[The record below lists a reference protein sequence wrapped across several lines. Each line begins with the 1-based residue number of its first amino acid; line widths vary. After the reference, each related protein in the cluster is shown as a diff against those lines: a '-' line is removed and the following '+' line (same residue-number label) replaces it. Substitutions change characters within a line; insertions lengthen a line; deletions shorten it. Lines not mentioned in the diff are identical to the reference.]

1 MEAAAAVSLSEASEG
16 PIRMNSPT
24 ALDPKPPLKDDGHL
38 NGGGVFAP
46 ANNFAWR
53 AITWNKGL
61 VAAIAV
67 LGAVVG
73 LAIGMARPA
82 TYTASAT
89 LQVGQVNPN
98 SPGFLGYVQSAS
110 SLATA
115 FSRAIGAAPVLTKVE
130 KELGVPATA
139 AVSRLSAEPI
149 PLAPAFRVIATG
161 GSEEAAKN
169 LANVA
174 AGAVVAYESKA
185 NSANPQAKALLAGYR
200 NATASLREAEHQVD
214 SLSGSGS
221 EKALVAAEADR
232 NAAKVKLQGIESAY
246 VAAITS
252 QAPREGLVTVLAGAT
267 SAESDRKSKVE
278 LYGFLGLL
286 GGLLLGCLAAVA
298 REHRR
303 LDQLA

>member
-1 MEAAAAVSLSEASEG
+1 
-16 PIRMNSPT
+16 MNSPT
-24 ALDPKPPLKDDGHL
+24 ALYPRPPLEDDRAVS
-38 NGGGVFAP
+38 NGVFAP
-46 ANNFAWR
+46 TNSFALR
-53 AITWNKGL
+53 AISWNKGL

-115 FSRAIGAAPVLTKVE
+115 FSRSIGAAPVLAKVE
-130 KELGVPATA
+130 KELGVPATS

-161 GSEEAAKN
+161 DSEAAAMN

-174 AGAVVAYESKA
+174 ANAVVGYESKA
-185 NSANPQAKALLAGYR
+185 NSANPQAKVLLTSYR
-200 NATASLREAEHQVD
+200 NATTSLRRAEAQAD
-214 SLSGSGS
+214 SLAGSGS
-221 EKALVAAEADR
+221 EKALVAAEAQR

-267 SAESDRKSKVE
+267 SAENDRKSKVE

-286 GGLLLGCLAAVA
+286 GGLLLGCLAAVV

-303 LDQLA
+303 LDRLA

>member
-1 MEAAAAVSLSEASEG
+1 
-16 PIRMNSPT
+16 MNSPT
-24 ALDPKPPLKDDGHL
+24 ALDPRPPLDDESAVSS
-38 NGGGVFAP
+38 GVFAP
-46 ANNFAWR
+46 ANGFAWR

-73 LAIGMARPA
+73 LAIGIARPA

-115 FSRAIGAAPVLTKVE
+115 FSRAIGATPVLTEVE
-130 KELGVPATA
+130 EKLGVPASS
-139 AVSRLSAEPI
+139 AVSRLSSEPI

-161 GSEEAAKN
+161 DSEAAARG

-174 AGAVVAYESKA
+174 AGAVVTYESKA
-185 NSANPQAKALLAGYR
+185 NSANPQAKALLSGYR
-200 NATASLREAEHQVD
+200 NATASLRQAEAQVD
-214 SLSGSGS
+214 NLSGSGNQ
-221 EKALVAAEADR
+221 EALIAAEAQR

-246 VAAITS
+246 VAAVTS

-286 GGLLLGCLAAVA
+286 AGILLGCLVAVG

-303 LDQLA
+303 IDRLA

>member
-1 MEAAAAVSLSEASEG
+1 
-16 PIRMNSPT
+16 MNPPT
-24 ALDPKPPLKDDGHL
+24 ALDPRPPLEDERQLSD
-38 NGGGVFAP
+38 GVFAP

-53 AITWNKGL
+53 AITWNKSL

-67 LGAVVG
+67 LGAIVG

-82 TYTASAT
+82 TYTSSAT

-115 FSRAIGAAPVLTKVE
+115 FSRAIGAAPVLAKVE

-161 GSEEAAKN
+161 DSEAASMN

-174 AGAVVAYESKA
+174 ANAVVGYESKA
-185 NSANPQAKALLAGYR
+185 NSANPQAKVLLTSYR
-200 NATASLREAEHQVD
+200 NATAFLRQAEHRVD
-214 SLSGSGS
+214 SLAGSGN
-221 EKALVAAEADR
+221 EKALVAAEAQR

-286 GGLLLGCLAAVA
+286 AGLLLGCLVAVV

-303 LDQLA
+303 LDRLA

>member
-1 MEAAAAVSLSEASEG
+1 
-16 PIRMNSPT
+16 MNPPT
-24 ALDPKPPLKDDGHL
+24 ALDPRPPLEEDRPL
-38 NGGGVFAP
+38 NGGAVFAP
-46 ANNFAWR
+46 ANNFALR
-53 AITWNKGL
+53 AISWNKGL

-67 LGAVVG
+67 LGAVIG

-115 FSRAIGAAPVLTKVE
+115 FSRAIAAAPVLAEVE
-130 KELGVPATA
+130 KKLGVPASG
-139 AVSRLSAEPI
+139 AVSRLSSEPI

-161 GSEEAAKN
+161 DSETAAMN

-174 AGAVVAYESKA
+174 SGAVVTYESKA
-185 NSANPQAKALLAGYR
+185 NSANPQAKALLTGYR
-200 NATASLREAEHQVD
+200 NATASLRQAEAQVQ
-214 SLSGSGS
+214 SLSGSGD
-221 EKALVAAEADR
+221 EKALVNAEAQR

-246 VAAITS
+246 VAAVTS

-286 GGLLLGCLAAVA
+286 AGILVGCLAAVG

-303 LDQLA
+303 LNRLA

>member
-1 MEAAAAVSLSEASEG
+1 
-16 PIRMNSPT
+16 MNSPT
-24 ALDPKPPLKDDGHL
+24 ALDPRPPLEDEPAAA
-38 NGGGVFAP
+38 GGVFAP
-46 ANNFAWR
+46 ANGFAWR

-115 FSRAIGAAPVLTKVE
+115 FSRAIGATPVLTEVE
-130 KELGVPATA
+130 EKLGVPASS
-139 AVSRLSAEPI
+139 AVSRLSSEPI

-161 GSEEAAKN
+161 DSEAAAKG

-174 AGAVVAYESKA
+174 AGAVVTYESKA
-185 NSANPQAKALLAGYR
+185 NSANPQAKALLSGYR
-200 NATASLREAEHQVD
+200 NATASLRQAEAQVEA
-214 SLSGSGS
+214 LSGSGN
-221 EKALVAAEADR
+221 EKALIAAEAQR

-246 VAAITS
+246 VAAVTS

-286 GGLLLGCLAAVA
+286 AGILLGCLVAVG

-303 LDQLA
+303 IDRLA

>member
-1 MEAAAAVSLSEASEG
+1 
-16 PIRMNSPT
+16 MNPPT
-24 ALDPKPPLKDDGHL
+24 ALDPRPPLEEDGNL
-38 NGGGVFAP
+38 AGGVFAP
-46 ANNFAWR
+46 ANSFALR
-53 AITWNKGL
+53 AISWNKGL

-73 LAIGMARPA
+73 LAIGFSRPA

-98 SPGFLGYVQSAS
+98 SAGFLGYVQSAS

-115 FSRAIGAAPVLTKVE
+115 FSRAIAAAPVLAEVE
-130 KELGVPATA
+130 DKLDLPASA
-139 AVSRLSAEPI
+139 AVPRLSSEPI

-161 GSEEAAKN
+161 DSEAAAMG

-174 AGAVVAYESKA
+174 AGAVVTYESKA
-185 NSANPQAKALLAGYR
+185 NSANPQAKELLAAYR
-200 NATASLREAEHQVD
+200 EATASLRRSEAKVDGLAGEENEKAMIGAEAE
-214 SLSGSGS
+214 
-221 EKALVAAEADR
+221 R
-232 NAAKVKLQGIESAY
+232 NAAKVKLRGIETAY
-246 VAAITS
+246 VTAVTS

-286 GGLLLGCLAAVA
+286 AGLLLGCLAAVG

-303 LDQLA
+303 LNRLA

>member
-1 MEAAAAVSLSEASEG
+1 
-16 PIRMNSPT
+16 MNPPT
-24 ALDPKPPLKDDGHL
+24 ALDPRPPLKEDSPL

-53 AITWNKGL
+53 AISWNKGL

-67 LGAVVG
+67 LGAVIG

-115 FSRAIGAAPVLTKVE
+115 FSRAIGAAPVLTEVE
-130 KELGVPATA
+130 QKLGVPASS

-161 GSEEAAKN
+161 SSEAAAKN

-185 NSANPQAKALLAGYR
+185 NSANPQAKALLTSYR
-200 NATASLREAEHQVD
+200 NATASLRQAEARVD
-214 SLSGSGS
+214 SLSGSGE
-221 EKALVAAEADR
+221 EKALVNAEAQR
-232 NAAKVKLQGIESAY
+232 NAAKVKLQGIETAY

-286 GGLLLGCLAAVA
+286 GGLLLGCLAAVG

-303 LDQLA
+303 LNRLA

>member
-1 MEAAAAVSLSEASEG
+1 
-16 PIRMNSPT
+16 MNSPT
-24 ALDPKPPLKDDGHL
+24 ALDPTPPLEDRPSA
-38 NGGGVFAP
+38 NGVFAP
-46 ANNFAWR
+46 SNGFALR
-53 AITWNKGL
+53 AISWNKGF

-67 LGAVVG
+67 LGAVIG
-73 LAIGMARPA
+73 LAIGVARPA

-115 FSRAIGAAPVLTKVE
+115 FSRAIGAAPVLAEVE
-130 KELGVPATA
+130 KKLGVPATD
-139 AVSRLSAEPI
+139 AVPRLAAEPI

-161 GSEEAAKN
+161 DSEGAAMG

-174 AGAVVAYESKA
+174 ADAVVTYESKA
-185 NSANPQAKALLAGYR
+185 NSSNPQAKELLAGYR
-200 NATASLREAEHQVD
+200 EATASLRRTEAKAD
-214 SLSGSGS
+214 DLSGSGDERS
-221 EKALVAAEADR
+221 LIRAEAER
-232 NAAKVKLQGIESAY
+232 SAAKVKLQGIETAY
-246 VAAITS
+246 VAAVTS

-267 SAESDRKSKVE
+267 SAESDRKSKVQ

-286 GGLLLGCLAAVA
+286 AGILAGCLLAIG

-303 LDQLA
+303 LNQLA

>member
-1 MEAAAAVSLSEASEG
+1 MEAPPRVSLTEAPEG
-16 PIRMNSPT
+16 PFRMNSPT
-24 ALDPKPPLKDDGHL
+24 ALDPRPPLKEDGHL

-53 AITWNKGL
+53 AISWNKGL

-73 LAIGMARPA
+73 LAIGFARPA

-115 FSRAIGAAPVLTKVE
+115 FSRAIGAAPVLAEVE
-130 KELGVPATA
+130 KNLGVPASS

-161 GSEEAAKN
+161 SSEAAARN

-174 AGAVVAYESKA
+174 SGAVVAYESKA
-185 NSANPQAKALLAGYR
+185 NSANPQAKALLTGYR
-200 NATASLREAEHQVD
+200 DATASLRHAEAQVD
-214 SLSGSGS
+214 SLSGGGD
-221 EKALVAAEADR
+221 EKALVDAEAQR
-232 NAAKVKLQGIESAY
+232 NAAKVKLRGIETAY

-286 GGLLLGCLAAVA
+286 GGLLLGCLAAVG

-303 LDQLA
+303 LNRLA

>member
-1 MEAAAAVSLSEASEG
+1 
-16 PIRMNSPT
+16 MNSPT
-24 ALDPKPPLKDDGHL
+24 ALDPRPPLKEDGHL

-53 AITWNKGL
+53 AISWNKGL

-67 LGAVVG
+67 LGAVIG
-73 LAIGMARPA
+73 LAIGLARPA

-115 FSRAIGAAPVLTKVE
+115 FSRAIGAAPVLTEVE
-130 KELGVPATA
+130 DKLGVPATS

-161 GSEEAAKN
+161 NSEAAARN

-185 NSANPQAKALLAGYR
+185 NSANPQAKELLTGYR
-200 NATASLREAEHQVD
+200 EATASLRHTEAQVD
-214 SLSGSGS
+214 SLSSSGS
-221 EKALVAAEADR
+221 SNEKELVSAEAQR
-232 NAAKVKLQGIESAY
+232 NAAKVKLHGIETAY

-286 GGLLLGCLAAVA
+286 GGILIGCLAAVG

-303 LDQLA
+303 LNRLA

>member
-1 MEAAAAVSLSEASEG
+1 
-16 PIRMNSPT
+16 MNPPT
-24 ALDPKPPLKDDGHL
+24 ALDPRPPLEENGHQA
-38 NGGGVFAP
+38 GGVFAP
-46 ANNFAWR
+46 VDGFTLR
-53 AITWNKGL
+53 AISWNKGL

-67 LGAVVG
+67 LGAVIG
-73 LAIGMARPA
+73 LAIGLARPA

-115 FSRAIGAAPVLTKVE
+115 FSRAIGATPVLAEVE
-130 KELGVPATA
+130 EKLGVPASS
-139 AVSRLSAEPI
+139 AVSRLSSEPI

-161 GSEEAAKN
+161 DSEAEARG

-174 AGAVVAYESKA
+174 AGAVVTYESKA
-185 NSANPQAKALLAGYR
+185 NSANPQAKALLSGYR
-200 NATASLREAEHQVD
+200 NTTASLRQAEAKVD
-214 SLSGSGS
+214 TLSGSGN
-221 EKALVAAEADR
+221 EEALVAAEAQR

-246 VAAITS
+246 VAAVTS

-267 SAESDRKSKVE
+267 SAESDRKSKLQ

-286 GGLLLGCLAAVA
+286 AGILAGCLVAVA

-303 LDQLA
+303 LDQPA

>member
-1 MEAAAAVSLSEASEG
+1 
-16 PIRMNSPT
+16 MNSPT
-24 ALDPKPPLKDDGHL
+24 ALDPRPPLKEDGHL

-46 ANNFAWR
+46 SNSFALR
-53 AITWNKGL
+53 AISWNKGL

-67 LGAVVG
+67 LGAVIG

-115 FSRAIGAAPVLTKVE
+115 FSRSIAAAPVLAEVE
-130 KELGVPATA
+130 KKLGVPVSD
-139 AVSRLSAEPI
+139 AVPRLSAEPI

-161 GSEEAAKN
+161 NSEAAAMN

-174 AGAVVAYESKA
+174 SGAVVSYESKA
-185 NSANPQAKALLAGYR
+185 NSTNPQAKELLAGYR
-200 NATASLREAEHQVD
+200 EATASLRHAEAQAD
-214 SLSGSGS
+214 SLSSSGD
-221 EKALVAAEADR
+221 EKALVTAEAQR

-246 VAAITS
+246 VAAVTS

-286 GGLLLGCLAAVA
+286 AGILVGCLAAVG

-303 LDQLA
+303 LDRLA

>member
-1 MEAAAAVSLSEASEG
+1 
-16 PIRMNSPT
+16 MNPPT
-24 ALDPKPPLKDDGHL
+24 ALDPRPPLKEDSHL
-38 NGGGVFAP
+38 NGDGVFAP

-61 VAAIAV
+61 IAAIAI
-67 LGAVVG
+67 LGAVIG
-73 LAIGMARPA
+73 LALGMARPA

-115 FSRAIGAAPVLTKVE
+115 FSRAIGARPVLTEVE
-130 KELGVPATA
+130 KKLGVPATS

-161 GSEEAAKN
+161 DSEAAAMG

-174 AGAVVAYESKA
+174 AGAVVTYESKA

-200 NATASLREAEHQVD
+200 EATASLRRAEAQVD
-214 SLSGSGS
+214 TLSSGGD
-221 EKALVAAEADR
+221 EEALVAAEAQR

-246 VAAITS
+246 VAAVTS

-303 LDQLA
+303 LDRLA

>member
-1 MEAAAAVSLSEASEG
+1 
-16 PIRMNSPT
+16 MNSPT
-24 ALDPKPPLKDDGHL
+24 ALDPRPPLKEDAQM
-38 NGGGVFAP
+38 NGDGVFAP

-67 LGAVVG
+67 LGAVIG

-115 FSRAIGAAPVLTKVE
+115 FSRAIGAAPVLNDVE
-130 KELGVPATA
+130 KKLGVPATA

-161 GSEEAAKN
+161 DSEAAAMG

-174 AGAVVAYESKA
+174 ANAVVAYESKA
-185 NSANPQAKALLAGYR
+185 NSANPQAKALLTGYR
-200 NATASLREAEHQVD
+200 NATASLRRAEAQVD
-214 SLSGSGS
+214 SLSASGGSD
-221 EKALVAAEADR
+221 KALVAAEAER
-232 NAAKVKLQGIESAY
+232 NAAKVKLRGIENAY
-246 VAAITS
+246 VAAVTS

-267 SAESDRKSKVE
+267 SAESDRKSQVE

-303 LDQLA
+303 LNRLA

>member
-1 MEAAAAVSLSEASEG
+1 
-16 PIRMNSPT
+16 MNSPT
-24 ALDPKPPLKDDGHL
+24 ALDPRPPLQDDPAAS
-38 NGGGVFAP
+38 NGVVAP
-46 ANNFAWR
+46 ANSFAWR

-73 LAIGMARPA
+73 LALGMARPA

-115 FSRAIGAAPVLTKVE
+115 FSRAIGAAPVLTEVE
-130 KELGVPATA
+130 KKLGVPASA
-139 AVSRLSAEPI
+139 AVSRLSSEPI

-161 GSEEAAKN
+161 GSEAAAMN
-169 LANVA
+169 LANAA

-200 NATASLREAEHQVD
+200 NATASLRQAEARVD
-214 SLSGSGS
+214 SLSSSGGN
-221 EKALVAAEADR
+221 EKALVNAEARR
-232 NAAKVKLQGIESAY
+232 NAAKVKLRGIENAY
-246 VAAITS
+246 VAAVTS

-286 GGLLLGCLAAVA
+286 AGILLGCLAAVG

-303 LDQLA
+303 INRLA